1 MEYLREILREMA
13 QESTLEP
20 FWFCDPQGTEHFRM
34 ALADML
40 FGRNI
45 YVPTEQIQAI
55 SETYEALSNIAFMYL
70 KEGDYAVVEE
80 PAVPAVV
87 NIFLHTGAQ
96 VLLVPMERDGM
107 KIEALESLVERYHP
121 KLIYTLPNFHNPTGA
136 VMSLMKRRQLL
147 KAPTP
152 GTSPWWRTILSE
164 ISTTMGFGCQVCI
177 PWTGPAR

>member
-1 MEYLREILREMA
+1 
-13 QESTLEP
+13 
-20 FWFCDPQGTEHFRM
+20 
-34 ALADML
+34 
-40 FGRNI
+40 
-45 YVPTEQIQAI
+45 
-55 SETYEALSNIAFMYL
+55 MYL

-121 KLIYTLPNFHNPTGA
+121 KLIYTLPNFKSHGSGDESDETPPA
-136 VMSLMKRRQLL
+136 VKSAYSRKH
-147 KAPTP
+147 P
-152 GTSPWWRTILSE
+152 PWWRTILSE